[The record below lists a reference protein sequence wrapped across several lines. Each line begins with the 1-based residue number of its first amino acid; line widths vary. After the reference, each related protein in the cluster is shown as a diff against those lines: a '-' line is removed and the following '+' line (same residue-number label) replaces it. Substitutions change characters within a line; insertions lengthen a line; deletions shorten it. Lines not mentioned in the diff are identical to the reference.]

1 MIYDVGI
8 IGGGAAGLMAA
19 VFAGQ
24 AGAKVC
30 VVERNSALGRK
41 LLKTGGGRCNLTH
54 QASIDE
60 LVRTFG
66 FCGRF
71 LRHSLYTFG
80 PEAVIRFFADHHLV
94 CKTEK
99 DGCVFP
105 ITDRATDVCRIL
117 QDAARRFNVQYIY
130 GKRVEAIEKNGDAFT
145 LRTPGQDIAART
157 VIIAAGG
164 VSWPQTGSDG
174 DGLRFAAA
182 VGHTVEPPRASVC
195 PVVVK
200 EAWVRDLQGVAIEQ
214 VVLRA
219 DSEGKKIAA
228 RGAMIFTANGL
239 GGPAAFDLSR
249 EVTDTLFAGRGPVD
263 IAVDFLPLMDA
274 AALDAH
280 LIEQCTANAK
290 REMASVLTGLLPR
303 AMAIKLTMLVEP
315 SHLVLAGHVKKE
327 QRRKLAELI
336 KGLPLTVTAT
346 APLPLATVTRGG
358 VALDEI
364 DPTTMQSLKCPGLF
378 FAGETLN
385 ADGPCGGYNLQ
396 IAWSTGALAGTAA
409 AKVTLQS
416 HD

>member
-1 MIYDVGI
+1 MMYDVAI

-30 VVERNSALGRK
+30 VAERNSALGRK

-54 QASIDE
+54 QASIE
-60 LVRTFG
+60 EMVWTFG

-71 LRHSLYTFG
+71 LKHSLYTFG
-80 PEAVIRFFADHHLV
+80 PEAVVQFFAEHRLT
-94 CKTEK
+94 CKVEK

-105 ITDRATDVCRIL
+105 ITDRATDICRIL
-117 QDAARRFNVQYIY
+117 QDAARRFTVQYMY
-130 GKRVEAIEKNGDAFT
+130 GKRVEAIEKNGEVFV
-145 LRTPGQDIAART
+145 LRTPGQEMTARS
-157 VIIAAGG
+157 VIVATGG

-174 DGLRFAAA
+174 DGFGFAAGF
-182 VGHTVEPPRASVC
+182 GHTIEPPRASVC

-219 DSEGKKIAA
+219 ECEGKKIAA
-228 RGAMIFTANGL
+228 QGAMIFTANGL

-249 EVTDTLFAGRGPVD
+249 ETTDTLFAGRGPVE
-263 IAVDFLPLMDA
+263 IAVDFLPQMDA
-274 AALDAH
+274 AALDAL

-290 REMASVLTGLLPR
+290 REMAAVLTGLLPR

-315 SHLVLAGHVKKE
+315 SHLVLAGHMKKE
-327 QRRKLAELI
+327 QRRQLAELI

-346 APLPLATVTRGG
+346 APLAQATVTRGG
-358 VALDEI
+358 VSLEEI
-364 DPTTMQSLKCPGLF
+364 DPKTMQSLKCPGLF

-396 IAWSTGALAGTAA
+396 IAWSTGALAGQSA
-409 AKVTLQS
+409 AKMSLNTA
-416 HD
+416 

>member
-54 QASIDE
+54 HASIE
-60 LVRTFG
+60 EMVRTFG

-71 LRHSLYTFG
+71 LKHSLYTFG
-80 PEAVIRFFADHHLV
+80 PEAVIQFFAEHHLA
-94 CKTEK
+94 CKVEK

-105 ITDRATDVCRIL
+105 ITDRATDICRIL
-117 QDAARRFNVQYIY
+117 QDAARRVNVQYIY
-130 GKRVEAIEKNGDAFT
+130 GKRIETVEKNGEVFV
-145 LRTPGQDIAART
+145 LRTPGQEITART
-157 VIIAAGG
+157 VVIATGG

-174 DGLRFAAA
+174 DGYRFAAA
-182 VGHTVEPPRASVC
+182 FGHTAEPPRASVC
-195 PVVVK
+195 PVVVAQ
-200 EAWVRDLQGVAIEQ
+200 AWVRDLQGVAIEQ

-219 DSEGKKIAA
+219 ECEGKKIAA
-228 RGAMIFTANGL
+228 QGAMIFTANGL

-249 EVTDTLFAGRGPVD
+249 EVTDTLFVGRGPID
-263 IAVDFLPLMDA
+263 IAVDFLPQMDTA
-274 AALDAH
+274 VLDAH
-280 LIEQCTANAK
+280 LIEQCAINAK
-290 REMASVLTGLLPR
+290 REMASVLMGLLPR

-315 SHLVLAGHVKKE
+315 SHLILAGHVKKE
-327 QRRKLAELI
+327 QRRRLAELI
-336 KGLPLTVTAT
+336 KSLPLTVTAT
-346 APLPLATVTRGG
+346 APLPQATITRGG
-358 VALDEI
+358 ITLDEI
-364 DPTTMQSLKCPGLF
+364 DPKIMQSLKCPGLF

-396 IAWSTGALAGTAA
+396 IAWSTGALAGTTA
-409 AKVTLQS
+409 AKVALLPRA
-416 HD
+416 